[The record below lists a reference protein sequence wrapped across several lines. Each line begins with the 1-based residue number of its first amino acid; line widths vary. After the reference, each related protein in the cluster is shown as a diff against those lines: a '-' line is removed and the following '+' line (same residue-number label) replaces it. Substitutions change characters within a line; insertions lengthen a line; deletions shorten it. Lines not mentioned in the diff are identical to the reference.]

1 MAGEVRSYAHH
12 AAFNLKAAQLAL
24 QRAKALPPFTRQA
37 AVNNAER
44 VVRKCR
50 AEEKAAACAAGLFD
64 APFEEVLY

>member
-1 MAGEVRSYAHH
+1 MAAEVRSYAHNT
-12 AAFNLKAAQLAL
+12 AFNLKAAQLAL